1 MADELLNRLTRLERL
16 LRAGFTTAKL
26 VITGLATLGGL
37 RVSGEAAFGPGAQ
50 TSGASGDAY
59 FGRSG
64 GSMLSVQTPSG
75 QVRVFAN
82 SSNEL
87 WLGAGGTADLI
98 RVGTTGGLH
107 IPDGIAAPSTVTGK
121 AIIYV
126 DTADGDLKVKFGD
139 GTVKTIVIDT

>member
-1 MADELLNRLTRLERL
+1 MADELLNRLTALERHIRNGL
-16 LRAGFTTAKL
+16 TLAKL
-26 VITGLATLGGL
+26 VVTGLATLGGL

-50 TSGASGDAY
+50 TSGVSGDAY

-75 QVRVFAN
+75 QVRIFAN

-87 WLGAGGTADLI
+87 WLGAGGTADLVRI
-98 RVGTTGGLH
+98 GTTGGIH
-107 IPDGIAAPSTVTGK
+107 IPDGIAAPSTVSGK